1 MEPWKTFKLRSD
13 IIKTEF
19 WKDHFG
25 CADNNLV
32 KEDWGKVRPADR
44 CWLSEPSEYGRG
56 QKERHT
62 IKRCSEDRHNEL
74 K

>member
-32 KEDWGKVRPADR
+32 KEDWGKGRPADR
-44 CWLSEPSEYGRG
+44 CWLSEPSE
-56 QKERHT
+56 
-62 IKRCSEDRHNEL
+62 
-74 K
+74 